1 MRLDHLLS
9 KEHRRTLPSLS
20 GSCPQYYLCL
30 CPSLLFCGVRG
41 VGVGVEPGC
50 GTGWWGGW
58 HTVGCLRDQM
68 PRLPE
73 LVLILLGGGWVGFWA

>member
-1 MRLDHLLS
+1 M
-9 KEHRRTLPSLS
+9 LPSLS

-50 GTGWWGGW
+50 GTGWWV
-58 HTVGCLRDQM
+58 VGT
-68 PRLPE
+68 
-73 LVLILLGGGWVGFWA
+73 LLGV